1 MGATASLA
9 QPEPAV
15 RPPSVETKVD
25 AIYPADQIAAARQ
38 VTLVLRI
45 TIAADGSVTD
55 PEVIES
61 GGPAFDA
68 AALAAVRQWRFR
80 PALREGVPVPSRI
93 RIPFLF
99 VPPVASAADGGVS
112 QQTANAASAP
122 PSSAD
127 AGPTAPGAPPAPIVS
142 SNVDAGVPGAPLPE
156 VTAIPEAA
164 APAEQD
170 GGVPDGGEGVIDVT
184 VLGRR
189 RPPSRGTSDY
199 QIETAQLAQVPH
211 ANASDFLKLAPG
223 FLLTNEGGE
232 GHAEQVFL
240 RGFDAREGQDLE
252 FSVDGVPINES
263 GNLHGNGYADTHFII
278 PELIDSIRVLEGPFD
293 PRQGNYAVAGSAEYH
308 LALPQRGLLT
318 KLSAGSFGTRRVLLG
333 YGPPGSSTGTFGAV
347 QLYQT
352 DGYGQNRDGR
362 SGSAIAQWEGRA
374 GDNLLRVTAQGYAA
388 SFHSAGVLREDDYQA
403 GRVGFY
409 DTYDP
414 LQGEDASRYSISASL
429 ESHVDRIAFTNQVF
443 AIYRP
448 LRVRENFTGF
458 LLDVQEPQ
466 QSPHGQRGELI
477 DLNVKETTLGLRG
490 SARLSDTFLG
500 QRQEAEI
507 GYFARHDIAS
517 GLQQRIEASTG
528 HPYLTEANLDSNLD
542 DIGLYVDGNLRLLRW
557 LALRGGVRA
566 DLFTYTVH
574 NLCAVQSVEHP
585 SPGNPET
592 DVSCQSQQ
600 NFGAHREPDQFAST
614 SSTATMPR
622 ASILLGPWAGVSFS
636 ASIGRGVRSIDPNYI
651 TQDRAT
657 PFASIRAYE
666 GGASI
671 EQKLFEDVRLAAG
684 TTFFMTRVDQDLI
697 FDQTAGRNTL
707 AGATTRIG
715 SANALRVSS
724 PVFDVNVNATF
735 VRAKFDDTQLLIPY
749 VPDLV
754 VRGDGSIFHDLDW
767 DWLRIGGD
775 VPRVTLASGVTYV
788 GPRPLPYGARSD
800 VIFTIDANLIF
811 GWPAVQAGFSVTNL
825 LDRQY
830 RLGEYNYASDFHS
843 QPEPTL
849 VPVRHFS
856 AGAPREFLFTLT
868 FNVGGTR

>member
-1 MGATASLA
+1 VLDVAGVSGRCAALERGGFAPFTPGSPLSFRSDQLCAFCAALPIAMGATASLA

-127 AGPTAPGAPPAPIVS
+127 AGPTAPGAPPAPVVS

-156 VTAIPEAA
+156 VTAIPEAT

-293 PRQGNYAVAGSAEYH
+293 PRQ
-308 LALPQRGLLT
+308 
-318 KLSAGSFGTRRVLLG
+318 
-333 YGPPGSSTGTFGAV
+333 
-347 QLYQT
+347 
-352 DGYGQNRDGR
+352 
-362 SGSAIAQWEGRA
+362 
-374 GDNLLRVTAQGYAA
+374 
-388 SFHSAGVLREDDYQA
+388 
-403 GRVGFY
+403 
-409 DTYDP
+409 
-414 LQGEDASRYSISASL
+414 
-429 ESHVDRIAFTNQVF
+429 
-443 AIYRP
+443 
-448 LRVRENFTGF
+448 
-458 LLDVQEPQ
+458 
-466 QSPHGQRGELI
+466 
-477 DLNVKETTLGLRG
+477 
-490 SARLSDTFLG
+490 
-500 QRQEAEI
+500 
-507 GYFARHDIAS
+507 
-517 GLQQRIEASTG
+517 
-528 HPYLTEANLDSNLD
+528 
-542 DIGLYVDGNLRLLRW
+542 
-557 LALRGGVRA
+557 
-566 DLFTYTVH
+566 
-574 NLCAVQSVEHP
+574 
-585 SPGNPET
+585 
-592 DVSCQSQQ
+592 
-600 NFGAHREPDQFAST
+600 
-614 SSTATMPR
+614 
-622 ASILLGPWAGVSFS
+622 
-636 ASIGRGVRSIDPNYI
+636 
-651 TQDRAT
+651 
-657 PFASIRAYE
+657 
-666 GGASI
+666 
-671 EQKLFEDVRLAAG
+671 
-684 TTFFMTRVDQDLI
+684 
-697 FDQTAGRNTL
+697 
-707 AGATTRIG
+707 
-715 SANALRVSS
+715 
-724 PVFDVNVNATF
+724 
-735 VRAKFDDTQLLIPY
+735 
-749 VPDLV
+749 
-754 VRGDGSIFHDLDW
+754 
-767 DWLRIGGD
+767 
-775 VPRVTLASGVTYV
+775 
-788 GPRPLPYGARSD
+788 
-800 VIFTIDANLIF
+800 
-811 GWPAVQAGFSVTNL
+811 
-825 LDRQY
+825 
-830 RLGEYNYASDFHS
+830 
-843 QPEPTL
+843 
-849 VPVRHFS
+849 
-856 AGAPREFLFTLT
+856 
-868 FNVGGTR
+868 